1 MQPVDGSIL
10 QVLGGLSGE
19 PLTVHLMSQEA
30 KKIESVRDL
39 TRCLTRNV
47 TRPLGRT
54 PGTPFS
60 VHWIRLIHTDASM
73 ASMEL
78 HDEDPVNP
86 ETWEW
91 LEQGSLRYMRAD
103 VFSFPPEALPSGDDL
118 KFSYEN
124 LEELLDPKLLI
135 GYAFKLCKHGGQAWC
150 ENVFTLWTSALL
162 SLSSNQVNAVENILG
177 HTLLNRCFSLLQGLD
192 EAEELMRA
200 ADPDCDNRNWPDS
213 YEDFYDKQWPDDA
226 FEDFLHKT
234 FASMTIE
241 LVRQKADPQRVK
253 EIFRNMFTEK
263 VKSIVWKLVQG
274 QSCGC
279 NRRSCTRG
287 ALRFGL
293 GADLLM
299 ALIDKGLPRCCWA
312 GHWGPFN
319 DNLLQ
324 HIIAPVA
331 AKPVDWN
338 PRDGAKARLC
348 RFLAKRFSLEELC
361 YQNRDFKNA
370 LWYVLQY
377 CENSPFQADPLWVRV
392 RDVIRE
398 RMQRQVREFQGSL
411 LALVDLAR
419 SVRASFGGGIDALE
433 ALPAFEE
440 QMWQRAAIIR
450 EEWLRMGWTFAQD
463 SANGQVS
470 EVLDWH
476 FRAVGQG
483 IVC

>member
-1 MQPVDGSIL
+1 M
-10 QVLGGLSGE
+10 
-19 PLTVHLMSQEA
+19 
-30 KKIESVRDL
+30 
-39 TRCLTRNV
+39 
-47 TRPLGRT
+47 
-54 PGTPFS
+54 
-60 VHWIRLIHTDASM
+60 
-73 ASMEL
+73 
-78 HDEDPVNP
+78 
-86 ETWEW
+86 
-91 LEQGSLRYMRAD
+91 
-103 VFSFPPEALPSGDDL
+103 
-118 KFSYEN
+118 
-124 LEELLDPKLLI
+124 
-135 GYAFKLCKHGGQAWC
+135 
-150 ENVFTLWTSALL
+150 
-162 SLSSNQVNAVENILG
+162 ENILG

-419 SVRASFGGGIDALE
+419 SVRASFGGNLTLLVTFHFALKTHRKHWRTPHSCSQTHRAYCKQGGIDALE

-450 EEWLRMGWTFAQD
+450 EEWLRPGSRVKMGQNELYND
-463 SANGQVS
+463 NVYIIS
-470 EVLDWH
+470 LICLH
-476 FRAVGQG
+476 
-483 IVC
+483 VCRTGYV

>member
-1 MQPVDGSIL
+1 ML
-10 QVLGGLSGE
+10 
-19 PLTVHLMSQEA
+19 
-30 KKIESVRDL
+30 
-39 TRCLTRNV
+39 
-47 TRPLGRT
+47 
-54 PGTPFS
+54 
-60 VHWIRLIHTDASM
+60 
-73 ASMEL
+73 
-78 HDEDPVNP
+78 
-86 ETWEW
+86 
-91 LEQGSLRYMRAD
+91 AD
-103 VFSFPPEALPSGDDL
+103 VFFFPPEALPSGDDL

-150 ENVFTLWTSALL
+150 ETVFTLWTSALL

-419 SVRASFGGGIDALE
+419 SVRASFGGNLTLLVTFHFALKKHRKHWRTPHSCSQTHRACCKQGGIDALE
-433 ALPAFEE
+433 SLPAFEE

-450 EEWLRMGWTFAQD
+450 EEWLRPGSRVKMGQ
-463 SANGQVS
+463 N
-470 EVLDWH
+470 
-476 FRAVGQG
+476 
-483 IVC
+483 

>member
-1 MQPVDGSIL
+1 ML
-10 QVLGGLSGE
+10 
-19 PLTVHLMSQEA
+19 
-30 KKIESVRDL
+30 
-39 TRCLTRNV
+39 
-47 TRPLGRT
+47 
-54 PGTPFS
+54 
-60 VHWIRLIHTDASM
+60 
-73 ASMEL
+73 
-78 HDEDPVNP
+78 
-86 ETWEW
+86 
-91 LEQGSLRYMRAD
+91 AD

-162 SLSSNQVNAVENILG
+162 SLSSNQVNAVQNIFG

-192 EAEELMRA
+192 EAEDLMRA
-200 ADPDCDNRNWPDS
+200 ADPHFANRIQWSDW
-213 YEDFYDKQWPDDA
+213 YEDFYDKQWPGDT

-287 ALRFGL
+287 ALRFGP

-419 SVRASFGGGIDALE
+419 SVRASFGGNLTLLVTFHFALKTHRKHWRTPHSCSQTHRAYCKQGGIDALE

-450 EEWLRMGWTFAQD
+450 EEWLRRGSRWVRVTPW
-463 SANGQVS
+463 
-470 EVLDWH
+470 L
-476 FRAVGQG
+476 
-483 IVC
+483 